1 MGPDHPPATAT
12 TTEAV
17 AADAA
22 SRDEAG
28 GFSGAQQA
36 IQRHPGEGEDY
47 GIGVGVSLPLVTPYE
62 RQPGDPLYRPL
73 RIYTVDPSVSR
84 LEGAVA
90 TLNVPFEPLAPGPSG
105 QLFKVEPGD
114 GQFGFRYRVAD
125 LEDRKVLMTDG
136 YDPSP
141 SDPRFHHQMVY
152 AVCSN
157 VYSTFKTAL
166 GRNIGWGFGDGKTP
180 ARLVLRPHYGEAQNA
195 YYENG
200 LQSGELRFGYFPA
213 IQRPTQRT
221 MPGGYVFTCL
231 SHDIIAHEVT
241 HALLDGLRAHFIVP
255 ANADVVAFHEAF
267 ADLVAIFQHF
277 SYAEV
282 VLTAIR
288 RCKGVLQHA
297 DLLTQLA
304 REFGHTSGQNGP
316 LRSAVEKDDGNPT
329 RYQPGLEAHQLGS
342 VLVSAVFDAFVQ
354 VYQRR
359 TERLVRLA
367 TGGSGV
373 LPPGELSH
381 DLQMLLAERA
391 SKLAS
396 QFLGI
401 CIRAI
406 DYCPPVG
413 MTFGD
418 YLRALITAD
427 YDLVPD
433 DPWDYRGALIDAFW
447 RRDIY
452 PRGASH
458 LSEDALLWRPPRM
471 ALPPVPGLDFAAL
484 RFRGDPANAAGLD
497 ELHRQACMLGHYVT
511 RPGRL
516 EEFGL
521 VANGDARLDGD
532 TVSRPCV
539 ESIRCARR
547 VGPNGQIVF
556 DLVAEI
562 TQERH
567 VRASSAGPAFT
578 YHGGT
583 TVILGP
589 TGEIRYVVLKNVI
602 GSGRLERRRAF
613 FETACGQ
620 KYWRLAGQRWQPL
633 PSLFALLHSGR

>member
-1 MGPDHPPATAT
+1 MGPDNPLATAT

-22 SRDEAG
+22 SREESS
-28 GFSGAQQA
+28 GFAASQNV
-36 IQRHPGEGEDY
+36 RRYPGEGEDY
-47 GIGVGVSLPLVTPYE
+47 VIGAGVRQPPVVPYE
-62 RQPGDPLYRPL
+62 RKPGDPLYRPL

-84 LEGAVA
+84 LEGSVA
-90 TLNVPFEPLAPGPSG
+90 TVNVPYEPLTQGPVG
-105 QLFKVEPGD
+105 KLFEVDPGD
-114 GQFGFRYRVAD
+114 GQLGFRYRAAD
-125 LEDRKVLMTDG
+125 LDDRNVLISDG
-136 YDPSP
+136 YNPSP

-166 GRNIGWGFGDGKTP
+166 GRNLGWGFGDGKVP
-180 ARLVLRPHYGEAQNA
+180 ARLVLRPHYRQEQNA

-200 LQSGELRFGYFPA
+200 VSSGELRFGYFPA
-213 IQRPTQRT
+213 SQRPTKRT

-231 SHDIIAHEVT
+231 SHDIVVHEVT

-255 ANADVVAFHEAF
+255 SNADVVAFHEAF

-288 RCKGVLQHA
+288 RCKGSLQHA
-297 DLLTQLA
+297 NLLTELA
-304 REFGHTSGQNGP
+304 GEFGHTTGQNGP
-316 LRSAVEKDDGNPT
+316 LRSAIEKDLGNPS
-329 RYQPGLEAHQLGS
+329 RYQADLEAHQLGS

-354 VYQRR
+354 VYQRK
-359 TERLVRLA
+359 TERFMRLA
-367 TGGSGV
+367 TSGSGV
-373 LPPGELSH
+373 LPQGELSH
-381 DLQMLLAERA
+381 DLQTLLAERA

-396 QFLGI
+396 QFLSI

-418 YLRALITAD
+418 YLRAMITAD

-452 PRGASH
+452 PRDAHH
-458 LSEDALLWRPPRM
+458 LSEDALLWRRPRLD
-471 ALPPVPGLDFAAL
+471 LPVVPELDFATL
-484 RFRGDPANAAGLD
+484 RFRGDPANAADLG

-511 RPGRL
+511 RPGRPK
-516 EEFGL
+516 EFGL
-521 VANGDARLDGD
+521 VANGDPRLDGD
-532 TVSRPCV
+532 TVSIPCI
-539 ESIRCARR
+539 ESIRTARR
-547 VGPNGQIVF
+547 AGPNGQIVF

-578 YHGGT
+578 YYGGS

-589 TGEIRYVVLKNVI
+589 TGEIRYVVLKNVV
-602 GSGRLERRRAF
+602 GLGRLERRRAF
-613 FETACGQ
+613 FETSCGK
-620 KYWRLAGQRWQPL
+620 KYWQLADNRWQPRE
-633 PSLFALLHSGR
+633 SLFALLHSGN